1 MRVRETSALPMA
13 ILSVALAGSVCLVW
27 GGPAAAQSPPPP
39 RPPFLLVGVIMPEAG
54 EPMAILE
61 DPRTREQELHTLGA
75 HIDGVHLT
83 RILKDRVILTSEG
96 VAIEVRL
103 AAPPPAP
110 RGRQTPVRLPPSR
123 ARRAIPR

>member
-1 MRVRETSALPMA
+1 MT
-13 ILSVALAGSVCLVW
+13 ILGLALASSACLFSER
-27 GGPAAAQSPPPP
+27 PAMAQSPAPP

-61 DPRTREQELHTLGA
+61 DPRTHEQELHTLGA
-75 HIDGVHLT
+75 QIDGVHLT

-96 VAIEVRL
+96 VAVEVRL
-103 AAPPPAP
+103 AAPPPSS
-110 RGRQTPVRLPPSR
+110 RGRVTPGRLPPSR